1 MLLKEY
7 LMSIF
12 LNYSTEDIT
21 KNYIKLFNE
30 EENSV
35 LDKIYYLENKVKTKQ
50 KSDVK
55 NFKKIIFKEMKL
67 GDVFRYFF
75 LNDDDKEKLTI
86 EITLLDYD
94 NNLYG
99 TDFESLESMLLSEV
113 EISLNTFTDL
123 DALCFYMADCFL
135 YGVEDSARE
144 EVLESILKTSDE
156 IASGKQKT
164 YSFEEVLEH
173 LGLSKDDLNTD

>member
-12 LNYSTEDIT
+12 LNYSKEDIK
-21 KNYIKLFNE
+21 KNYIKLFKEE
-30 EENSV
+30 EENLV
-35 LDKIYYLENKVKTKQ
+35 LDKINYLYNKVKTPQ
-50 KSDVK
+50 KSDIK

-67 GDVFRYFF
+67 GDVSSYFC
-75 LNDDDKEKLTI
+75 LDDAEKEELTI

-94 NNLYG
+94 NELYVI
-99 TDFESLESMLLSEV
+99 DFVSLERMLFSEV
-113 EISLNTFTDL
+113 EISLNTFIDL
-123 DALCFYMADCFL
+123 DALCFYMKDYFF
-135 YGVEDSARE
+135 YGIEDSARE

-164 YSFEEVLEH
+164 YSFEEVLEY
-173 LGLSKDDLNTD
+173 LGLSKYDL